1 MGPARVSDL
10 MAGRAR
16 IRIVGALG
24 AFAVLVAASPAS
36 AATGTSLL
44 SLPTLNG
51 DWAPFNRCPVQD
63 PAMKAAD
70 GVNVIA
76 LCLASDSPSGIF
88 KGGNIPIATGET
100 NLQVGVVFDN
110 SAGTQTAI
118 QPTGGAIVAAPVHT
132 PGGFLALACPS
143 DTPPLSNMCDSAT
156 SNPSLNDVQAI
167 VQDAGDP
174 SNLNVLAGAGVG
186 EVIITLPIKIQL
198 VSPLLGGNCFI
209 GSDDDPIGL
218 NIANTTAPTFDIQ
231 FFDPDGTPSADPSAV
246 MARFFLPGATQG
258 DSSFAVPAATGCGP
272 AGTADA
278 TINSRLG
285 LPSPSGNNNVVLNDA
300 TSYLT
305 GVNDPSTVA
314 PRDGF
319 AIASFWQS
327 AKLPSS
333 Q

>member
-1 MGPARVSDL
+1 
-10 MAGRAR
+10 
-16 IRIVGALG
+16 
-24 AFAVLVAASPAS
+24 
-36 AATGTSLL
+36 
-44 SLPTLNG
+44 
-51 DWAPFNRCPVQD
+51 
-63 PAMKAAD
+63 
-70 GVNVIA
+70 
-76 LCLASDSPSGIF
+76 
-88 KGGNIPIATGET
+88 
-100 NLQVGVVFDN
+100 
-110 SAGTQTAI
+110 
-118 QPTGGAIVAAPVHT
+118 
-132 PGGFLALACPS
+132 
-143 DTPPLSNMCDSAT
+143 MCDSAT

-272 AGTADA
+272 GGTVDA

-285 LPSPSGNNNVVLNDA
+285 LPSPAGNNSSSLYGWRNRTSLRLSGATFHYAPPPYSAVVLR
-300 TSYLT
+300 L
-305 GVNDPSTVA
+305 
-314 PRDGF
+314 
-319 AIASFWQS
+319 
-327 AKLPSS
+327 S
-333 Q
+333 QGR